1 MTLVILAAGMGS
13 RYGGMKQIDPITDG
27 GEFIIDF
34 SIYDAVRSGFDK
46 VVIVVKQENYE
57 DFKNTVGKRIS
68 PFVNVEYAFQ
78 CPDDLPTGYRLP
90 TGRVKP
96 WGTGHAILAARD
108 AVKDNFAAINADD
121 FYGRDAFARLAA
133 HLSHANTA
141 NGVADCCMVGYRLV
155 DTLTENGSVSRGQCS
170 VNGDGELVSI
180 TERTKIF
187 SVPGGAEYE
196 EDGVRYPIDLDT
208 TVSMNCFGF
217 TAGVFDHIERD
228 FRSFLDRNGDDLRA
242 EFYYPS
248 AVFGMIRDGSAR
260 VRVYRTDAKWLGVTY
275 HDDKARVTA
284 AVRELIARGEYPE
297 RLWK

>member
-34 SIYDAVRSGFDK
+34 SVYDAVRSGFDK

-78 CPDDLPTGYRLP
+78 RPDDLPTGYRFP
-90 TGRVKP
+90 AGRVKP
-96 WGTGHAILAARD
+96 WGTGHALLAARD

-133 HLSHANTA
+133 HLSHANTD
-141 NGVADCCMVGYRLV
+141 NGVADCCMVGYRLT
-155 DTLTENGSVSRGQCS
+155 DTLTESGSVSRGQCS

-180 TERTKIF
+180 TERTNIF

-228 FRSFLDRNGDDLRA
+228 FRTFLDRNGDDLRA

-275 HDDKARVTA
+275 HEDKARVTA
-284 AVRELIARGEYPE
+284 AVRELIASGEYPE
-297 RLWK
+297 RLWQ

>member
-34 SIYDAVRSGFDK
+34 SVYDAVRSGFDK

-78 CPDDLPTGYRLP
+78 RPDDLPTGYRFP
-90 TGRVKP
+90 AGRVKP
-96 WGTGHAILAARD
+96 WGTGHALLAARD

-121 FYGRDAFARLAA
+121 FYGRDAFARLAD
-133 HLSHANTA
+133 HLSHANA
-141 NGVADCCMVGYRLV
+141 DNGVADCCMVGYRLAE
-155 DTLTENGSVSRGQCS
+155 TLTENGSVSRGQCS
-170 VNGDGELVSI
+170 VNGDGELVAI

-196 EDGVRYPIDLDT
+196 EDGVRYPISLDT

-228 FRSFLDRNGDDLRA
+228 FRTFLDRNGDDLRA

-275 HDDKARVTA
+275 HEDKARVTA
-284 AVRELIARGEYPE
+284 AVRELIASGEYPE
-297 RLWK
+297 RLWQ